1 MLAII
6 EAIESDE
13 DRVFVGKLYN
23 EYNKLIIWK
32 IDKLVFNKSKE
43 QDLLQDTFVHI
54 IRNLDVIKTLEKYK
68 IKPYIMSITKNVC
81 MDYLRKEKK
90 EENIEEKLEK
100 SDIDNGNTYTFNP
113 EKMFLDKE
121 QRENI
126 WRNIDK
132 LSDRDKNIILY
143 KYAYNMSH
151 KKIGFELGID
161 EKNVNMYV
169 KRAKEKLKKV
179 LQEEAK

>member
-1 MLAII
+1 
-6 EAIESDE
+6 
-13 DRVFVGKLYN
+13 
-23 EYNKLIIWK
+23 
-32 IDKLVFNKSKE
+32 
-43 QDLLQDTFVHI
+43 
-54 IRNLDVIKTLEKYK
+54 
-68 IKPYIMSITKNVC
+68 
-81 MDYLRKEKK
+81 
-90 EENIEEKLEK
+90 
-100 SDIDNGNTYTFNP
+100 
-113 EKMFLDKE
+113 MFLDKE